1 MHADFKELLG
11 VRDGEPVAAEAAQ
24 HILSCGQCSA
34 ELTRLSRLA
43 HDLNQLP
50 QLEPSRHSWQ
60 EIQDRVGQLS
70 GRESRTGWMFLS
82 AAAAAACALVVLVAL
97 WSAHGPMAGSSAV
110 VASEKDSIGQLVT
123 RSQQLEA
130 VLRTLP
136 QRPVVERAATSA
148 TIDELQSRI
157 QMLDLQ
163 LSNVTK
169 NDADREQ
176 AQRLWTTRVALL
188 DSLVYVRYA
197 EAARNG
203 YQSVNTID
211 TGVI

>member
-1 MHADFKELLG
+1 MHADFQELLSL
-11 VRDGEPVAAEAAQ
+11 RDGAPVAADIAQ
-24 HILSCGQCSA
+24 HVAGCTQCTL
-34 ELTRLSRLA
+34 ELARLNRLA
-43 HDLNQLP
+43 HDLKQLP
-50 QLEPSRHSWQ
+50 QFEPPLYAWQ
-60 EIQDRVGQLS
+60 DIQAHAGQLS
-70 GRESRTGWMFLS
+70 GRPSRAGWIFLS
-82 AAAAAACALVVLVAL
+82 AAAAAACAFMLVLL
-97 WSAHGPMAGSSAV
+97 WSTQGPVTA
-110 VASEKDSIGQLVT
+110 EKDSIGQLVT

-136 QRPVVERAATSA
+136 QRPAVERAATSA
-148 TIDELQSRI
+148 TIDELQNRI

-163 LSNVTK
+163 LSSVMK

-176 AQRLWTTRVALL
+176 ARRLWSTRVALL

-203 YQSVNTID
+203 YESVNTID

>member
-1 MHADFKELLG
+1 MHADFQELLSL
-11 VRDGEPVAAEAAQ
+11 RDGAPLATEVAQ
-24 HILSCGQCSA
+24 HVARCTQCTQ
-34 ELTRLSRLA
+34 ELARLSRLA

-50 QLEPSRHSWQ
+50 QFEPPLHTWQ
-60 EIQDRVGQLS
+60 DIQSTAGQLS
-70 GRESRTGWMFLS
+70 GRGARTGWIFLS
-82 AAAAAACALVVLVAL
+82 TAAAGACAFIVLVML
-97 WSAHGPMAGSSAV
+97 WSAHGPIAAG
-110 VASEKDSIGQLVT
+110 KDSIGQLVT

-130 VLRTLP
+130 VLRSLP
-136 QRPVVERAATSA
+136 QRPAVERAATSA
-148 TIDELQSRI
+148 TIDELQTRI

-163 LSNVTK
+163 LSSVMK
-169 NDADREQ
+169 NDSDREQ
-176 AQRLWTTRVALL
+176 AQRLWSTRVELL

>member
-1 MHADFKELLG
+1 MHADFQELLSL
-11 VRDGEPVAAEAAQ
+11 RDGAPLAAEVAQ
-24 HILSCGQCSA
+24 HVARCTQCTL
-34 ELTRLSRLA
+34 ELGRLTRLA
-43 HDLNQLP
+43 HELNQLP
-50 QLEPSRHSWQ
+50 QLEPPPHVWRD
-60 EIQDRVGQLS
+60 IQADVGK
-70 GRESRTGWMFLS
+70 GWMVLS
-82 AAAAAACALVVLVAL
+82 AAAAAACLIIVLTVL
-97 WSAHGPMAGSSAV
+97 WSAHGPLAPDTPLVAG
-110 VASEKDSIGQLVT
+110 EKDSIGQLVT

-136 QRPVVERAATSA
+136 QRPAVERAATSA
-148 TIDELQSRI
+148 TIDELQNRI

-163 LSNVTK
+163 LSSVMK

-176 AQRLWTTRVALL
+176 ARRLWSTRVALL